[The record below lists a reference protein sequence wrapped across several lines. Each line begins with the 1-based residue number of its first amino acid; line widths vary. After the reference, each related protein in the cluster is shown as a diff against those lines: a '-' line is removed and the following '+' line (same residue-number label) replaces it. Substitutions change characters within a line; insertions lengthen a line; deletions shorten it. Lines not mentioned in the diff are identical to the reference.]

1 MKGLSQPVPVIDT
14 MLTLSEEDLLR
25 EIAHFDHKA
34 HEHTRANT
42 PLSRALATVYRYSA
56 DEKRE
61 ALAALRERGTG
72 MPARFLY

>member
-1 MKGLSQPVPVIDT
+1 MKGSSQPVPVSDV
-14 MLTLSEEDLLR
+14 MLTLSEEHLLR
-25 EIAHFDHKA
+25 EIAHFDLKA
-34 HEHTRANT
+34 LEHTRDDT

-72 MPARFLY
+72 VPAKFLY

>member
-1 MKGLSQPVPVIDT
+1 MNGRSQRVSVSDA
-14 MLTLSEEDLLR
+14 MLTLSEEHLLR

-34 HEHTRANT
+34 LEHTRADT

-72 MPARFLY
+72 VPPKFLY